1 MINETRIILDIEEE
15 VAEVTTA
22 NKPEKKTIEDVTIT
36 SKPYSELNGGFHIL
50 PNNIYRGMTVLGL
63 KPNEKLVYLYL
74 VRLAHNSG
82 LPFPSYNDIM
92 NNTGINTRNTL
103 ANVLKSLEERKLIK
117 RIYRGNSHGQANTY
131 KVNYIKYSKTTK
143 DTI

>member
-1 MINETRIILDIEEE
+1 MNETKIILDLEEDFDCE
-15 VAEVTTA
+15 VFSK
-22 NKPEKKTIEDVTIT
+22 KPEKKILEAVTIT
-36 SKPYSELNGGFHIL
+36 SKPYSELQGGFHIL
-50 PNNIYRGMTVLGL
+50 PNNIYRSMTVLGL

-131 KVNYIKYSKTTK
+131 KVNYIKYSKNTE
-143 DTI
+143 DII

>member
-1 MINETRIILDIEEE
+1 MNETKIILDLEEDFDGE
-15 VAEVTTA
+15 VFSK
-22 NKPEKKTIEDVTIT
+22 KPEKKILEAVTIT
-36 SKPYSELNGGFHIL
+36 SKPYSELQGGFHIL
-50 PNNIYRGMTVLGL
+50 PNNIYRSMTVLGL

-131 KVNYIKYSKTTK
+131 KVNYIKYSKNTE
-143 DTI
+143 DII